1 MKKENTKEPA
11 TKTVGRPVGRPAGKT
26 PKVAAKQL
34 MKYVEEAKTPYHCVL
49 ESERQLKAAGFKEL
63 LAGGTWHLK
72 EGGRYYV
79 IPFPTCIFAFAV
91 GDLKKKTGRGLH
103 VAAAH
108 TDYPCLHIKP
118 GAELTSGDY
127 LKLNVEVY
135 GGPILNTWFDRPLS
149 IAGSVML
156 RSDDIYRPKRVVVD
170 LARPVITIPNQAIH
184 YNRDVNKGVE
194 LKKQI
199 DLLPLFGMRKDAK
212 GAGQGNPAAAS
223 DFFLSFLAKELKVK
237 KSDILDFD
245 LYVYN
250 PEPPCLVGMNEEF
263 ISSPRLDN
271 QTSCFA
277 LLRAMIEGTHKSG
290 IDAIALFDN
299 EEIGSTS
306 KQGAD
311 STLLS
316 RLLEKLYASLGL
328 SSTKLCDDVTAGFL
342 LSVDVAHAVHPNRAD
357 KFDPANCAKT
367 GDGVILKMSIN
378 QRYSY
383 DTEAVASI
391 RQLLEANSI
400 PYKKFVNHSDM
411 AGGGTIG
418 PIISSILPMKTVDTG
433 VPILAM
439 HSCREMMGAADQ
451 YALERMVTKFFD

>member
-1 MKKENTKEPA
+1 MKNSRKVVNERGVIMDA
-11 TKTVGRPVGRPAGKT
+11 KTT
-26 PKVAAKQL
+26 AKNF
-34 MKYVEEAKTPYHCVL
+34 MKYVEKAKTPYHCVI
-49 ESERQLKAAGFKEL
+49 ESANELKEAGFVEL
-63 LAGGTWHLK
+63 GATDAWKLK
-72 EGGRYYV
+72 KGGRYFV
-79 IPFPTCIFAFAV
+79 VPFPTCIFAFAV
-91 GDLKKKTGRGLH
+91 GSFGTAKKAQGRLH
-103 VAAAH
+103 IAAAH
-108 TDYPCLHIKP
+108 TDYPCLHLKP
-118 GAELTSGDY
+118 NAELSSGDY
-127 LKLNVEVY
+127 MKLNVEIY

-156 RSDDIYRPKRVVVD
+156 RSNDIYKPVRRIIDFK
-170 LARPVITIPNQAIH
+170 RPVVTIPNQAIH

-199 DLLPLFGMRKDAK
+199 DLLPLLGMK
-212 GAGQGNPAAAS
+212 GAVQGSGAGRSKDKGADA
-223 DFFLSFLAKELKVK
+223 DFFLNFLAKEMKVK

-250 PEPPCLVGMNEEF
+250 PEKPCLVGMNEEF
-263 ISSPRLDN
+263 LSSPRLDN
-271 QTSCFA
+271 QTSCYA
-277 LLRAMIEGTHKSG
+277 LLRAMISGKHKSG

-311 STLLS
+311 SMLLS
-316 RLLEKLYASLGL
+316 RLLTKLYASLGL
-328 SSTKLCDDVTAGFL
+328 SETRLGDDVTDGFL
-342 LSVDVAHAVHPNRAD
+342 LSVDVAHAVHPNRSD
-357 KFDPANCAKT
+357 KFDPENCAKT

-383 DTEAVASI
+383 DSEAIASI
-391 RQLLEANSI
+391 SQLLDANKV
-400 PYKKFVNHSDM
+400 PYRKFVNHSDM
-411 AGGGTIG
+411 PGGGTIG

-451 YALERMVTKFFD
+451 YALERMVTAFFD